1 MIKNKKE
8 IVSHKIGEQLLY
20 QDEYIGI
27 DFVMDYLEI
36 KQSKAYT
43 ILGEI
48 RKMLAKKYGYTSI
61 ANGRATLSG
70 FYEYMGLRGKFE

>member
-27 DFVMDYLEI
+27 EFVMDYLEI

-48 RKMLAKKYGYTSI
+48 RKMLSKKYGYTRI

-70 FYEYMGLRGKFE
+70 FYEYMGLKGKFE

>member
-1 MIKNKKE
+1 MIKSKKE
-8 IVSHKIGEQLLY
+8 LVCHKIGDQLLF

-27 DFVMDYLEI
+27 EFVMDYLEI

-70 FYEYMGLRGKFE
+70 FYEYFGLKGKFE

>member
-70 FYEYMGLRGKFE
+70 FYEYMGLKGKFE

>member
-8 IVSHKIGEQLLY
+8 IVSHKIGDNLLY
-20 QDEYIGI
+20 QDEYIGLE
-27 DFVMDYLEI
+27 FVMDYLEV

-43 ILGEI
+43 ILCEI

>member
-8 IVSHKIGEQLLY
+8 IKCHKIGDQLLY
-20 QDEYIGI
+20 QDEYIGL
-27 DFVMDYLEI
+27 DFVMDYLDVG
-36 KQSKAYT
+36 QSSAYN
-43 ILGEI
+43 ILTET

>member
-27 DFVMDYLEI
+27 EFVMDYLEI

-43 ILGEI
+43 ILGNI
-48 RKMLAKKYGYTSI
+48 RKMLAKKYGYTCI

-70 FYEYMGLRGKFE
+70 FYEYMGLKGKFE

>member
-1 MIKNKKE
+1 
-8 IVSHKIGEQLLY
+8 
-20 QDEYIGI
+20 
-27 DFVMDYLEI
+27 MDYLEI

-70 FYEYMGLRGKFE
+70 FYEYFGLKGKFE